1 MENTGKT
8 ILFVEDNP
16 FILAVYQNWLE
27 REGFQ
32 VESAEDGLIA
42 LEKLPQ
48 MKPALVIL
56 DLMLPKLDGLDV
68 LKYIREDAGLN
79 ATPVMILSNAFM
91 DERSA
96 KAMTAGATKRLLK
109 TQCTPAK
116 LIEAVRE
123 SLGMP
128 PGIRADLNSGDPQTN
143 SGLAVVNEAMFKQV
157 REGFLKDAPAEVS
170 KIRDHCL
177 AFVKTSGTPA
187 NAEHLQ
193 QLYQQV
199 RFLGA
204 RASLGDCTKIAHL
217 SSVLEAM
224 LFEAV
229 FEKPAASP
237 SVLQTIAQAV
247 DCLGRLLLGDNM
259 CSTESALQ
267 AKVLI
272 VDDDPVCNFATAA
285 AMKRAKL
292 EAVST
297 QDSAAALQLAGATHY
312 DIVLLD
318 INMPGLNGF
327 ELCEKIRLLP
337 GYQKT
342 PVIFVTSNS
351 EFQNRAKAV
360 LSGGNDLIAKP
371 ISPLELA
378 LKTIMHLIAP
388 RENPRVAKPKMEKKT
403 PSPVSMTAE
412 KIEIHTNGVSPG
424 ESENAGTKT
433 ELPAEPGN
441 APRKSEAG
449 TDVAAPVES
458 VAPVTPADSSP
469 LMKGSPDAKH
479 SDPEN
484 FIPELP
490 PMNHINA
497 PLNGANR
504 RSIMK
509 NQNESNES
517 FKQLVRDVARI
528 IFGDSAQSE
537 MNLRL
542 TDIALERYNVHEL
555 LSRTPDAAARA
566 NGSKAEAEA
575 FDQIVRQVTRIIFGD
590 DGFSDMHLRLT
601 RIALER
607 RPVAEIIGHLP
618 ETNGRNG
625 SLTVPSL
632 AVSA

>member
-1 MENTGKT
+1 MKNTGKT

-48 MKPALVIL
+48 LKPALVIL

-68 LKYIREDAGLN
+68 LKYIREDADLS

-128 PGIRADLNSGDPQTN
+128 PGIGSDLNSGDPQKN
-143 SGLAVVNEAMFKQV
+143 SSQAVVNEALFKQV

-177 AFVKTSGTPA
+177 AFVKTSGSPA
-187 NAEHLQ
+187 NAEHLN

-204 RASLGDCTKIAHL
+204 RASLADCTKIAHL

-229 FEKPAASP
+229 FEKPSASP
-237 SVLQTIAQAV
+237 SALQTIAQAV
-247 DCLGRLLLGDNM
+247 DCLGRLVLGDNM

-297 QDSAAALQLAGATHY
+297 QDPEAALQLAGATHY

-327 ELCEKIRLLP
+327 ELCEKIRFLP

-388 RENPRVAKPKMEKKT
+388 RENPHVAKPKVGKKT
-403 PSPVSMTAE
+403 PPPVSGAVE
-412 KIEIHTNGVSPG
+412 KIEVHTNGVSPG
-424 ESENAGTKT
+424 ENENAGTKT
-433 ELPAEPGN
+433 GSPAG
-441 APRKSEAG
+441 AG

-458 VAPVTPADSSP
+458 VAPVAQPDSLP
-469 LMKGSPDAKH
+469 LTMGSPDAKH
-479 SDPEN
+479 SEPEN
-484 FIPELP
+484 FAPELP
-490 PMNHINA
+490 PRNYINA

-528 IFGDSAQSE
+528 IFGDSAQAE

-542 TDIALERYNVHEL
+542 THIALERYNVHEM
-555 LSRTPDAAARA
+555 LSRTPEAAARA

-607 RPVAEIIGHLP
+607 HPVAEIIGHLP
-618 ETNGRNG
+618 ETNGNGRNG
-625 SLTVPSL
+625 SPTVPSL

>member
-1 MENTGKT
+1 MENNRKT

-68 LKYIREDAGLN
+68 LKYIREDAELS

-128 PGIRADLNSGDPQTN
+128 PGIGSDLNSGDPQTN
-143 SGLAVVNEAMFKQV
+143 SGVNEAMFKQV

-177 AFVKTSGTPA
+177 AYVKTSGTPA

-229 FEKPAASP
+229 FEKPSASP

-297 QDSAAALQLAGATHY
+297 QDSAAALQLAGAAQY

-388 RENPRVAKPKMEKKT
+388 RENPRAAKPKMEKKT
-403 PSPVSMTAE
+403 PPPVSEAAE
-412 KIEIHTNGVSPG
+412 KIEMPTNGVSPG
-424 ESENAGTKT
+424 ENENAGTKT

-449 TDVAAPVES
+449 TDDATPVES
-458 VAPVTPADSSP
+458 VAPVTQPDSLP
-469 LMKGSPDAKH
+469 LTMGSPDAKH

-490 PMNHINA
+490 PINQINE

-537 MNLRL
+537 MNIRL
-542 TDIALERYNVHEL
+542 TNIALERYNVQEM
-555 LSRTPDAAARA
+555 LSRTPDAAALA
-566 NGSKAEAEA
+566 KGSKAEAEA
-575 FDQIVRQVTRIIFGD
+575 FDQIVRQVARIIFGD
-590 DGFSDMHLRLT
+590 DGLSDMHLRLT

-607 RPVAEIIGHLP
+607 HPVAETIGHLQ

-625 SLTVPSL
+625 SPTVPSL